1 MVMPK
6 GFLPL
11 QDTGLIT
18 AVTEAGTDV
27 SFDEMQRRQGEIE
40 SIVRRDP
47 DVTGVVS
54 VIGVSPLNATPN
66 AGRLTIV
73 LKPQNQRGDKVGTII
88 GRLKDAVAG
97 VPGMKVYFQAT
108 QDIQISTRVS
118 RAQYQYTLVGTD
130 SAEVLNWANELV
142 ARLRSYP
149 ALREV
154 ASEAQEGGPRVNVE
168 VDREQAGR
176 LGVSMQSITDT
187 LNDAFGQRQISTIYG
202 QSNQY
207 RVILEAQPR
216 YQQDPGSLSK
226 LYVTG
231 AITSTGTVATVANT
245 TVGGTNTNT
254 TATPNAVT
262 SNNQVPLAAFA
273 HFVNS
278 SASLAITHQ
287 EQFPSVTISFDLAP
301 GYALSDAVRLISTA
315 QADIGMPPSVTGNYS
330 GDAAEFAKS
339 LAGEPWLILA
349 AAIVIYIV
357 LGVLYESFIHPLTI
371 LSTLPSAGVGALLAL
386 MLFGYDLSVIALIGI
401 VLLMGIVK
409 KNAIL
414 MIDFAIE
421 AERHQG
427 LSPEESIVQAAL
439 LRFRPIM
446 MTTLAALFGALPL
459 AFESGTGAE
468 LRNPLGI
475 TIVGGLMLSQLL
487 TLYTTPVIY
496 LYMERLRARLT
507 ASGRVR
513 PHPAE

>member
-1 MVMPK
+1 
-6 GFLPL
+6 
-11 QDTGLIT
+11 
-18 AVTEAGTDV
+18 
-27 SFDEMQRRQGEIE
+27 MQ
-40 SIVRRDP
+40 VD
-47 DVTGVVS
+47 
-54 VIGVSPLNATPN
+54 
-66 AGRLTIV
+66 
-73 LKPQNQRGDKVGTII
+73 
-88 GRLKDAVAG
+88 
-97 VPGMKVYFQAT
+97 
-108 QDIQISTRVS
+108 
-118 RAQYQYTLVGTD
+118 
-130 SAEVLNWANELV
+130 
-142 ARLRSYP
+142 
-149 ALREV
+149 
-154 ASEAQEGGPRVNVE
+154 

-202 QSNQY
+202 QANQY

-216 YQQDPGSLSK
+216 YQQDPNALSK

-231 AITSTGTVATVANT
+231 ANTSTGTAATVANT
-245 TVGGTNTNT
+245 ATGNTNTNT

-262 SNNQVPLAAFA
+262 SSNQVPLASFA
-273 HFVNS
+273 TFVPT
-278 SASLAITHQ
+278 SAPLAIAHQ
-287 EQFPSVTISFDLAP
+287 EQFPSVTISFDLND
-301 GYALSDAVRLISTA
+301 GYALSDAVAVIRTA
-315 QADIGMPPSVTGNYS
+315 EAEIGMPSSVTGSYS

-349 AAIVIYIV
+349 AAIAIYIV

-371 LSTLPSAGVGALLAL
+371 LSTLPSAGVGALLSL
-386 MLFGYDLSVIALIGI
+386 MLLGYDLSVIALIGI

-414 MIDFAIE
+414 MIDFAID

-459 AFESGTGAE
+459 ALEGGTGSE

-475 TIVGGLMLSQLL
+475 TIIGGLLLSQLL

-496 LYMERLRARLT
+496 LYMERLRARLVQSHRRRPLAWPGRPGAGRELLLSVYPPADRHH
-507 ASGRVR
+507 ASRNRLVPCRRRGLCVSAGSEPSQR
-513 PHPAE
+513 